1 MSWFNIEYSML
12 YFSDNLN
19 YLDPGSG
26 ALLFQILAAAAVS
39 VGIYCRNITNF
50 IKSKFTKKR
59 K

>member
-1 MSWFNIEYSML
+1 ML

-39 VGIYCRNITNF
+39 VGIYFRNITNF
-50 IKSKFTKKR
+50 IKSKFTIKR
-59 K
+59 I